1 MRAPRRLPHSVAYQ
15 NPRTVRGIS
24 DPGSTLAA
32 GAGCPSLSAMDSSER
47 NIVDWVR
54 SMRVRIV
61 LLVATLLLVSSLGS
75 LLLLRTAL
83 LGSLDREV
91 EASLDREAEEFTRLS
106 TGNDPRTGAPFAGD
120 LPAIFDVYFSRE
132 VPDEGETLLAFVEG
146 DLYASRRAQDAA
158 SPEEL
163 EDATRYWLSLS
174 EREQGSLDTP
184 GGTSRYVAL
193 PVEGADGTDGLFVV
207 ANFPTFER
215 AEIDEAVRTQSII
228 QVGVFVVASLLALI
242 LAGRV
247 LRPLGD
253 LAVAAREISETDLGK
268 RIPVRGRDE
277 ASQIAATF
285 NAMLARLQ
293 RAFRDQRQFLDDT
306 GHELRAPLTIIRG
319 HVELIELDEEPE
331 TRRAT
336 AALVLD
342 EIDRASRLID
352 DLLLLARAEQPDF
365 IRPAP
370 TDLVD
375 LVLRSHEK
383 ATMLAE
389 RHWRVVTPDPV
400 VVDVDPD
407 RLTQAILQLAHN
419 ATKHTG
425 AEDPIEIGGEHTG
438 ELLRLWV
445 DDSGSGVDEADRQ
458 LIFERFRKGHRGEEQ
473 GGETTGGTGLGLA
486 IVAAI
491 ARNHGGTLSLMDR
504 PGPGAGFEIR
514 IPLDGDG
521 LTGNARIT

>member
-1 MRAPRRLPHSVAYQ
+1 MTRIAAATSTTGSASGDAAAP
-15 NPRTVRGIS
+15 
-24 DPGSTLAA
+24 
-32 GAGCPSLSAMDSSER
+32 PSAFHA
-47 NIVDWVR
+47 R
-54 SMRVRIV
+54 S
-61 LLVATLLLVSSLGS
+61 
-75 LLLLRTAL
+75 
-83 LGSLDREV
+83 
-91 EASLDREAEEFTRLS
+91 
-106 TGNDPRTGAPFAGD
+106 DPRTGAPFAGD
-120 LPAIFDVYFSRE
+120 LPAIFDVYYSRE

-375 LVLRSHEK
+375 LVLRRHEK
-383 ATMLAE
+383 GNDAGRASLE
-389 RHWRVVTPDPV
+389 GRHPRSRRRRCRPRPAHPSDSAAGPQCNQAHRRRG
-400 VVDVDPD
+400 PD
-407 RLTQAILQLAHN
+407 RDWWRT
-419 ATKHTG
+419 
-425 AEDPIEIGGEHTG
+425 
-438 ELLRLWV
+438 
-445 DDSGSGVDEADRQ
+445 
-458 LIFERFRKGHRGEEQ
+458 HRRAAKA
-473 GGETTGGTGLGLA
+473 LG
-486 IVAAI
+486 
-491 ARNHGGTLSLMDR
+491 
-504 PGPGAGFEIR
+504 
-514 IPLDGDG
+514 
-521 LTGNARIT
+521 

>member
-1 MRAPRRLPHSVAYQ
+1 
-15 NPRTVRGIS
+15 
-24 DPGSTLAA
+24 
-32 GAGCPSLSAMDSSER
+32 MDSSER

-293 RAFRDQRQFLDDT
+293 RAFRDQRRFLDDT
-306 GHELRAPLTIIRG
+306 GHELRAPLTIRRQRCWPSVTGGSSPPIPSSSMSTPTGSPKRFCSW
-319 HVELIELDEEPE
+319 PTMQPSTPAPR
-331 TRRAT
+331 TR
-336 AALVLD
+336 
-342 EIDRASRLID
+342 SRLV
-352 DLLLLARAEQPDF
+352 ANT
-365 IRPAP
+365 PA
-370 TDLVD
+370 
-375 LVLRSHEK
+375 SC
-383 ATMLAE
+383 
-389 RHWRVVTPDPV
+389 
-400 VVDVDPD
+400 
-407 RLTQAILQLAHN
+407 
-419 ATKHTG
+419 
-425 AEDPIEIGGEHTG
+425 
-438 ELLRLWV
+438 
-445 DDSGSGVDEADRQ
+445 
-458 LIFERFRKGHRGEEQ
+458 
-473 GGETTGGTGLGLA
+473 
-486 IVAAI
+486 
-491 ARNHGGTLSLMDR
+491 
-504 PGPGAGFEIR
+504 
-514 IPLDGDG
+514 
-521 LTGNARIT
+521 